1 MSYLSIDFA
10 EVRRLVYRWERGS
23 GIGGSAAAGGDENSL
38 PTDDVRRF
46 LSSDEVNRATL
57 AICSLRERASAV
69 TRILDGSFSTDGL
82 WISRFGDTESTWF
95 NDEAMAAL
103 ESIVPISVAYCPDL
117 LTPEVL
123 VNSLVTTK
131 FADALLKSCTV
142 YSPILTRKF
151 PELLGDFILKYVK
164 GERANSL
171 ETPLVSLSLL
181 KLTSLCRAMPDMA
194 AHFREVLVRRH
205 VGVNIVIQITIED
218 IDDVAEFLLRILF
231 ADKVTSKWFLSCMDA
246 TSEQN
251 KPDCIS
257 SDKRSPGKAVLTP
270 LEMIESRLLIDTMVL
285 HLRECLLKHAEAA
298 FSEHGWN
305 NKLYCHLKIYCF
317 LVCRGGWQPLHEE
330 VVFWLSALTC
340 VGNGSNI
347 HLNSRPCEGCIS
359 RRMLELGSAFLFL
372 VPGLSSIQTASQFQ
386 DCLKFLLGSAISGSV
401 CYEGGPEVAIWLLVQ
416 LLLQCN
422 DRVSEFVSKAIG
434 ADLIVDAKHWREV
447 CRTAHDSGVTSN
459 AKDITIAASCVR
471 PSGPVC
477 GTRTPQYSL
486 ECLFQLSKSGHFVRC
501 MVDIAEAVMRCIL
514 LSQEPIH
521 PMLVELIEMFA
532 EASCGLSSV
541 GCRNA
546 YKMKPLPY
554 GFLIAVIKPF
564 SSYSSDLENILAGTS
579 GETICL
585 QKLEGGEPYGSS
597 LLKVKSAG
605 QAVLASF
612 FVLCKELL
620 EQEKAK
626 LHGGHVTTSNSK
638 DGDEIWWSKL
648 LTSLPLKCLL
658 ALMENNWSSYE
669 HIFPRWAG
677 MAVYLFPERLQV
689 FYRPEDLEELR
700 NNFTSG
706 DKNLQLWKKYLHVKI
721 DDHSDSSIADFG
733 HDHEIVRAI
742 SESGITIETAPKI
755 LRNSSENCM
764 RALKLIEAIH
774 IGNLP
779 RKNVF
784 ELQVVVMQ
792 EVLSLMLKGSCPQML
807 QERFCEWW
815 CSLEHI
821 DVEVLLPV
829 LYRYISSSTM
839 DSDGGICIGSSNAN
853 LGFPSMSVLYQ
864 DLVEQPLSFLAFKK
878 EVYYTSLLSVCL
890 DLMMELLVKNR
901 SMCLLAVEGE
911 DETKRKEVLKILD
924 TRDSAVC
931 QILLENWLD
940 MISCGIIAQK
950 ESTVRT
956 GQHICLF
963 ISSLFFSNPTVF
975 RLVHFQVGLYSREQP
990 RKDAYT
996 PKRKRKRLT
1005 HKIHTYC

>member
-1 MSYLSIDFA
+1 M
-10 EVRRLVYRWERGS
+10 
-23 GIGGSAAAGGDENSL
+23 AG
-38 PTDDVRRF
+38 
-46 LSSDEVNRATL
+46 
-57 AICSLRERASAV
+57 
-69 TRILDGSFSTDGL
+69 
-82 WISRFGDTESTWF
+82 
-95 NDEAMAAL
+95 L

-117 LTPEVL
+117 LTPEIL

-142 YSPILTRKF
+142 YSPILTRRF

-181 KLTSLCRAMPDMA
+181 KLISLCRAMPDMA
-194 AHFREVLVRRH
+194 VRFREVLVRRH

-218 IDDVAEFLLRILF
+218 IDDVTEFLLRILF

-257 SDKRSPGKAVLTP
+257 SDKRAP
-270 LEMIESRLLIDTMVL
+270 
-285 HLRECLLKHAEAA
+285 
-298 FSEHGWN
+298 
-305 NKLYCHLKIYCF
+305 
-317 LVCRGGWQPLHEE
+317 
-330 VVFWLSALTC
+330 
-340 VGNGSNI
+340 
-347 HLNSRPCEGCIS
+347 
-359 RRMLELGSAFLFL
+359 
-372 VPGLSSIQTASQFQ
+372 
-386 DCLKFLLGSAISGSV
+386 AISGSV
-401 CYEGGPEVAIWLLVQ
+401 YYEDGPEVATWLLVQ

-434 ADLIVDAKHWREV
+434 AVLIVDAKHWREV
-447 CRTAHDSGVTSN
+447 CRTAHASGLTSN
-459 AKDITIAASCVR
+459 AKDITIAASCLR

-554 GFLIAVIKPF
+554 GFLIALIKPF
-564 SSYSSDLENILAGTS
+564 SSYSSNLENILAGTS
-579 GETICL
+579 GETTYL
-585 QKLEGGEPYGSS
+585 QKLEGGELYGSS

-626 LHGGHVTTSNSK
+626 LDGDTTSNSK
-638 DGDEIWWSKL
+638 DVDEIWWSKL
-648 LTSLPLKCLL
+648 LSSLPLKCLL
-658 ALMENNWSSYE
+658 ALMENDWSSYE
-669 HIFPRWAG
+669 HIYPRLLGYDVSDILFSLMVIGVLIVQWAG
-677 MAVYLFPERLQV
+677 VAVYLFPERLQV

-700 NNFTSG
+700 NNFTSEN
-706 DKNLQLWKKYLHVKI
+706 KNLQLWKKYLPVKI
-721 DDHSDSSIADFG
+721 DDHSDSNIADFG
-733 HDHEIVRAI
+733 HEIVCAV
-742 SESGITIETAPKI
+742 SESDIIIETAPKI
-755 LRNSSENCM
+755 LRKSSENCM

-784 ELQVVVMQ
+784 ELRVVVMQ
-792 EVLSLMLKGSCPQML
+792 EVLSLMLKGSCPRML

-815 CSLEHI
+815 RSLDHI
-821 DVEVLLPV
+821 DVEGYDRRLIPFIVGGVMLMIHFLDFLEDLLQFQE
-829 LYRYISSSTM
+829 LQDFTIALISN
-839 DSDGGICIGSSNAN
+839 IARRH
-853 LGFPSMSVLYQ
+853 PSHSKS
-864 DLVEQPLSFLAFKK
+864 LSA
-878 EVYYTSLLSVCL
+878 
-890 DLMMELLVKNR
+890 
-901 SMCLLAVEGE
+901 
-911 DETKRKEVLKILD
+911 
-924 TRDSAVC
+924 
-931 QILLENWLD
+931 
-940 MISCGIIAQK
+940 AQK
-950 ESTVRT
+950 CV
-956 GQHICLF
+956 HIHEGIDSQICSKQD
-963 ISSLFFSNPTVF
+963 I
-975 RLVHFQVGLYSREQP
+975 
-990 RKDAYT
+990 D
-996 PKRKRKRLT
+996 
-1005 HKIHTYC
+1005 

>member
-317 LVCRGGWQPLHEE
+317 LVCRGGWQPLHE
-330 VVFWLSALTC
+330 
-340 VGNGSNI
+340 
-347 HLNSRPCEGCIS
+347 
-359 RRMLELGSAFLFL
+359 
-372 VPGLSSIQTASQFQ
+372 
-386 DCLKFLLGSAISGSV
+386 
-401 CYEGGPEVAIWLLVQ
+401 
-416 LLLQCN
+416 
-422 DRVSEFVSKAIG
+422 EFVSKAIG

-975 RLVHFQVGLYSREQP
+975 RLVHFQGYDRRLIPFIVEGIMLMIHFLDFLEDLLQFQELQDFTIALISNIARRHPSHSKSLSAAQKVLTQAKCVGLEEKSGTSAETLEHIAFLSLLVSRHP
-990 RKDAYT
+990 NKKPGITGYT
-996 PKRKRKRLT
+996 FET
-1005 HKIHTYC
+1005 I